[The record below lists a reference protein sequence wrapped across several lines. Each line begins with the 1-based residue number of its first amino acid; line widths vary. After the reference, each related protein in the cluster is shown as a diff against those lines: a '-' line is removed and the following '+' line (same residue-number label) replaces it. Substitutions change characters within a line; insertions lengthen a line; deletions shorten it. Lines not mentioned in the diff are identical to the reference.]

1 MQVAKE
7 NIARGQKLTLDLTSW
22 GRLGE
27 AMAHY
32 EGWDVFVFGG
42 IPGERVV
49 AEVVRLHRNHLA
61 ARMVEVLEPSPHRV
75 TPPCQY
81 FGDCTGCQ
89 WQHLDYQAQLAA
101 KRDKVIDA
109 LVRVGGFAEPPV
121 SLVLPSDRQY
131 GYRNHA
137 RFTVGQDG
145 VLGFVNRET
154 RQFVGIDNCQIMH
167 SQINSRLSQL
177 QGNCGETTQLSIRAG
192 TETQEYLVQPQLYH
206 PDIPIATGQKTYA
219 DSVEGKQFRV
229 SSPSFFQV
237 NIEQAAAT
245 VQTVRRCLELQ
256 PEDVLLDAYTGVGTF
271 AVLLAPYVKKVI
283 AVEESSAALTDARE
297 NASGVGNLEFVLG
310 RTEDVL
316 LRLQEKPAA
325 LVLDPP
331 RSGCKPEA
339 LKSLIQLRIPRVAY
353 VSCDAETLARDL
365 KVLCDGGYRL
375 KQVIP
380 IDMFPQ
386 THHVECVVALSF
398 VDDLEDDGAR
408 PQLVLAS
415 ASPRR
420 KELLRGLG
428 MEFQVAPADIEEVF
442 LDGESALEAV
452 ARLSLA
458 KATAV
463 ASTLDSGLVIGADS
477 LVVLDGRPVG
487 KPADEEEARR
497 MLRTLR
503 GTRHQV
509 TTGITVI
516 DAASGR
522 TLTGNMTSDVTLREF
537 SDAEIEVSIALGTPM
552 DKAGAYAVQDQDL
565 HPAASWDGCYSNIVG
580 LPLCR
585 LLEILKELGHT
596 RLVTEQDQKKAAADY
611 CGATCPNLGSSFGHE
626 GDGR

>member
-7 NIARGQKLTLDLTSW
+7 NITRGQKLTLDLTSW

-27 AMAHY
+27 AMAEY
-32 EGWDVFVFGG
+32 EGLDVFVFGG

-49 AEVVRLHRNHLA
+49 AEVVRVHRKHVA

-121 SLVLPSDRQY
+121 GLVLPSERQY

-167 SQINSRLSQL
+167 AQVNRRLSQL
-177 QGNCGETTQLSIRAG
+177 QGNCDETTQLSIRAG
-192 TETQEYLVQPQLYH
+192 TETQDYLVQPQLFH
-206 PDIPIATGQKTYA
+206 PDIPIPTGQKSYA
-219 DSVEGKQFRV
+219 DSVDGKQFRV

-237 NIEQAAAT
+237 NIEQAAAAVET
-245 VQTVRRCLELQ
+245 VHRCLDLQ

-283 AVEESSAALTDARE
+283 AVEESSAAVTDAKE
-297 NASGVGNLEFVLG
+297 NASGVENLEFVLG

-339 LKSLIQLRIPRVAY
+339 LKSLIHLGIPRVAY

-375 KQVIP
+375 KEVVP

-386 THHVECVVALSF
+386 THHVECVAVLSLI
-398 VDDLEDDGAR
+398 DDQEDGGAT

-428 MEFQVAPADIEEVF
+428 LDFQVAPADIEEVV
-442 LDGESALEAV
+442 LEGESAQETV

-477 LVVLDGRPVG
+477 MVVLDGRPIG
-487 KPADEEEARR
+487 KPADNEEARR
-497 MLRTLR
+497 MLRALR
-503 GTRHQV
+503 GTSHQV

-522 TLTGNMTSDVTLREF
+522 TLTGSMTSDVTLREL
-537 SDAEIEVSIALGTPM
+537 SDAEIEASIASGTPM

-565 HPAASWDGCYSNIVG
+565 RPAASWDGCYSNIVG
-580 LPLCR
+580 LPVCR
-585 LLEILKELGHT
+585 LLGMLKELGHAQPDK
-596 RLVTEQDQKKAAADY
+596 EQVQSQAAADY
-611 CGATCPNLGSSFGHE
+611 CGATCPNLGSSFGQ
-626 GDGR
+626 GSDGQ